1 MYVESGSLIFN
12 FSEYMYNMLYSL
24 EGSQVLKPYTQHD
37 FNQSLYLYMSVN
49 EIFL

>member
-12 FSEYMYNMLYSL
+12 FSEYMYDMLYSL

-37 FNQSLYLYMSVN
+37 FYQSLKLYMSVN
-49 EIFL
+49 GIFQ